1 MERRPGSAEAK
12 ALLQPVYDRFTEGFG
27 TTDVERVG
35 VLFDRQNGSPAFDEN
50 AKTVQV
56 LGEDYLGLPL
66 RQAALVLVHAANAT
80 QRAGGERDKAGRVKT
95 CAAHAVG
102 SLEKRREHAR
112 AREKLEPGGLNGGR
126 AGLMVRQEPA
136 FDDARHDA
144 IAS

>member
-1 MERRPGSAEAK
+1 MDAAARGVRDVNRAGNLAIFGVGDVPERRCRRGISLVQITDPAGEGARTFVK
-12 ALLQPVYDRFTEGFG
+12 VYTELTAG
-27 TTDVERVG
+27 
-35 VLFDRQNGSPAFDEN
+35 
-50 AKTVQV
+50 
-56 LGEDYLGLPL
+56 
-66 RQAALVLVHAANAT
+66 
-80 QRAGGERDKAGRVKT
+80 RAPIREICGERDKAGVKT